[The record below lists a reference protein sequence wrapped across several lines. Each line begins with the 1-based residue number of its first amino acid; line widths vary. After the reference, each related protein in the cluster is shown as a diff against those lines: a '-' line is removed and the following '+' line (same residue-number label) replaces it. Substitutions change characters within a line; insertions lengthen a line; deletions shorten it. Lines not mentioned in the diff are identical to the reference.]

1 MANATAILTQANR
14 VTIQK
19 FNAAGTMVE
28 GAIYTLQATKIKPS
42 KKQPR
47 IPFTNTESPPR
58 RRDFAPG
65 NQEGNFN
72 IDGIV
77 DVGGN
82 FDALWTDVMDGA
94 LFAQVVYYLAKPA
107 AGLNPLAYTCK
118 TLFENIEID
127 SEIAEDGSVMKF
139 TATGY
144 LLGSFVKT
152 GLFADLT
159 YVTGAAS

>member
-14 VTIQK
+14 INFQK
-19 FNAAGTMVE
+19 YDAAGVGLV

-65 NQEGNFN
+65 NQEGNFS

-94 LFAQVVYYLAKPA
+94 LFCSITYYLAKPA

-118 TLFENIEID
+118 TLMENIEID

-144 LLGSFVKT
+144 LLGSFVKS

-159 YVTGAAS
+159 YVTGASA